1 MPRPKSA
8 VALEDV
14 HWSALKTLFPY
25 LLEFKRPV
33 MLALLCLVGAKVA
46 SVGLPFL
53 LKHIVDDLD
62 QAGGVASAVALPL
75 GLLLAY
81 GFVRFSSVIFG
92 ELRDTIFGR
101 VTERAQRRVGLAVFQ
116 HLHRLDL
123 DYHLNR
129 RTGGLSRDIERGNA
143 GIGFLM
149 RFMVFN
155 IVPTLVEILMVV
167 GLLWWNYS
175 AGFALLVLGAVVAY
189 IGFSVV
195 ATEWRTRFV
204 RDLNQ
209 AESQSSSRAV
219 DSLLNYET
227 VKYFGNEKHEAQHYD
242 RELASWEQARRNNR
256 LSLFG
261 LNAGQAVIIAAA
273 MCGAMVM
280 AAVNVTKGTMTIGD
294 FVLINAVMM
303 QIFIPLNF
311 LGFVYREMKGALANI
326 EKMFS
331 ILDVKPAIEDADEA
345 GELVVPSGGIEFRD
359 VQFGYSA
366 ERAILKGVSFT
377 VAPRQKVAIVGAS
390 GAGKST
396 LFKLLFRFY
405 DVDGGSIRVDG
416 QDIREVSQ
424 DSLRSAI
431 GVVPQDTVLF
441 NQSILE
447 NIRYGRVDATD
458 SEVLEAIRHAQL
470 DGFIAQLP
478 EGVDTTVGER
488 GLKLSGGEKQR
499 VAIARALLKHPPIMV
514 FDEATSS
521 LDSHSEQGILRA
533 LQEISRE
540 QTTLVIA
547 HRLSTVVDA
556 DQILVM
562 DQGRIVEQGSHRALT
577 AAGGHYAG
585 LWQMQQQERAREAQN
600 EGEMGNEAGEK
611 RTPLTF

>member
-8 VALEDV
+8 VALDEV
-14 HWSALKTLFPY
+14 HWGALKTLFPY
-25 LLEFKRPV
+25 LLEFRRAV
-33 MLALLCLVGAKVA
+33 ALALLCLVGAKVA
-46 SVGLPFL
+46 GVGLPFI

-62 QAGGVASAVALPL
+62 AAGGAAQAMALPL

-81 GFVRFSSVIFG
+81 GAVRFASTLFG

-101 VTERAQRRVGLAVFQ
+101 VTERAQRRVGLEVFQ
-116 HLHRLDL
+116 HLHKLDM
-123 DYHLNR
+123 DFHLNR

-155 IVPTLVEILMVV
+155 IVPTLVEIAMVA

-175 AGFALLVLGAVVAY
+175 AAFAALVLGAVVVY

-204 RDLNQ
+204 RELNQ
-209 AESQSSSRAV
+209 AESESSSRAV

-227 VKYFGNEKHEAQHYD
+227 VKYFGNEQHEAGHYD
-242 RELASWEQARRNNR
+242 RELAVWEQARRKNR

-261 LNAGQAVIIAAA
+261 LNAGQALIIAIA
-273 MCGAMVM
+273 MCGAMIL
-280 AAVNVTKGTMTIGD
+280 AAFNVTRGQMTIGD
-294 FVLINAVMM
+294 FVLINAFMM

-331 ILDVKPAIEDADEA
+331 LLTVQPAVQDADDAAALDIRE
-345 GELVVPSGGIEFRD
+345 GRIEFDD
-359 VQFGYSA
+359 VHFAYRQNR
-366 ERAILKGVSFT
+366 EILRGISFA
-377 VAPRQKVAIVGAS
+377 VEPRQKVAIVGAS

-405 DVDGGSIRVDG
+405 DVTAGRILIDG
-416 QDIREVSQ
+416 QDIRSVSQ
-424 DSLRSAI
+424 ESLRGAI
-431 GVVPQDTVLF
+431 GVVPQDAVLF

-447 NIRYGRVDATD
+447 NVRYGRVDASD
-458 SEVLEAIRHAQL
+458 EAVMEAIRHAQL
-470 DGFIAQLP
+470 HEFVQQLP
-478 EGVDTTVGER
+478 EGVQTLVGER

-499 VAIARALLKHPPIMV
+499 VAIARALLKRPPIMV

-521 LDSHSEQGILRA
+521 LDSKSEQGILASLR
-533 LQEISRE
+533 EIARE

-556 DQILVM
+556 DVILVM
-562 DQGRIVEQGSHRALT
+562 EQGRIVEQGAHTELLAEN
-577 AAGGHYAG
+577 GHYAT
-585 LWQMQQQERAREAQN
+585 LWRLQQQERRPE
-600 EGEMGNEAGEK
+600 
-611 RTPLTF
+611 TTV

>member
-14 HWSALKTLFPY
+14 HWGALKTLFPY
-25 LLEFKRPV
+25 LLEFRRAV
-33 MLALLCLVGAKVA
+33 VLALLCLVGAKLA
-46 SVGLPFL
+46 SVGLPFI

-62 QAGGVASAVALPL
+62 AAGGAAAAIALPL

-81 GFVRFSSVIFG
+81 GAVRFSSVLFG

-101 VTERAQRRVGLAVFQ
+101 VTERAQRRIGLEVFQ

-123 DYHLNR
+123 DFHLNR
-129 RTGGLSRDIERGNA
+129 RTGGLSRDIERGIS

-155 IVPTLVEILMVV
+155 IVPTLLEIGMVAV
-167 GLLWWNYS
+167 LLWWNYS
-175 AGFALLVLGAVVAY
+175 GVFALLVLGAVVVY

-204 RDLNQ
+204 RELNE
-209 AESQSSSRAV
+209 AESRSSSRSV

-227 VKYFGNEKHEAQHYD
+227 VKYFGNEQYEAGHYD
-242 RELASWEQARRNNR
+242 VELAQWEQARRKNR

-261 LNAGQAVIIAAA
+261 LNAGQAVIIATAMTAA
-273 MCGAMVM
+273 MVL
-280 AAVNVTKGTMTIGD
+280 AAARVTQGQMTIGD
-294 FVLINAVMM
+294 FVLINAFMM

-311 LGFVYREMKGALANI
+311 LGFVYREMKGSLANI

-331 ILDVKPAIEDADEA
+331 LLEVAPGVKDMPGA
-345 GELVVPSGGIEFRD
+345 GELQVTEGQVEFEAVR
-359 VQFGYSA
+359 FGYRPDR
-366 ERAILKGVSFT
+366 EILKGITFT
-377 VAPRQKVAIVGAS
+377 VKPGQKVAIVGAS

-405 DVDGGSIRVDG
+405 DASAGRILVDG
-416 QDIREVSQ
+416 QDIRTVSQ
-424 DSLRSAI
+424 ASLRRAI

-441 NQSILE
+441 NQSLLE
-447 NIRYGRVDATD
+447 NVRYGRVDASD
-458 SEVLEAIRHAQL
+458 EEVLEAIRHAQL
-470 DGFIAQLP
+470 YGFISQLP
-478 EGVDTTVGER
+478 EGANTLVGER
-488 GLKLSGGEKQR
+488 GLKLSGGERQR

-521 LDSHSEQGILRA
+521 LDSRSERGILEA
-533 LQEISRE
+533 LRQVARE

-556 DQILVM
+556 DVVLVL
-562 DQGRIVEQGSHRALT
+562 DEGRIVEQGSHEQLLRQA
-577 AAGGHYAG
+577 GHYAA
-585 LWQMQQQERAREAQN
+585 LWRMQQEQGEEGAVVDQELNSVSRDH
-600 EGEMGNEAGEK
+600 
-611 RTPLTF
+611 

>member
-8 VALEDV
+8 VALEEV

-25 LLEFKRPV
+25 LLEFRRPV
-33 MLALLCLVGAKVA
+33 LLALLCLVGAKAA

-53 LKHIVDDLD
+53 LKYIVDDLD
-62 QAGGVASAVALPL
+62 QAGGAAAAIALPL

-81 GFVRFSSVIFG
+81 GFVRLSSVLFG

-101 VTERAQRRVGLAVFQ
+101 VTERAQRRVGLEVFR

-129 RTGGLSRDIERGNA
+129 RTGGLSRDIERGNS

-175 AGFALLVLGAVVAY
+175 AAFALLVLGAVTAY

-195 ATEWRTRFV
+195 ATEWRTRYV
-204 RDLNQ
+204 RALNQ

-227 VKYFGNEKHEAQHYD
+227 VKYFGNESHEAEHYD
-242 RELASWEQARRNNR
+242 RELAEWEKARRNSR

-280 AAVNVTKGTMTIGD
+280 AAVNVTRGTMTIGD

-331 ILDVKPAIEDADEA
+331 ILDVKPAIEDTSEA
-345 GELVVPSGGIEFRD
+345 ASLAVAQGAIEFRD
-359 VQFGYSA
+359 VHFGYNA
-366 ERAILKGVSFT
+366 NREILRGVRFT
-377 VAPRQKVAIVGAS
+377 VAPKQKVAIVGAS

-405 DVDGGSIRVDG
+405 DVNQGSILVDG
-416 QDIREVSQ
+416 QDIRNVSQ
-424 DSLRSAI
+424 DSLRRAI

-447 NIRYGRVDATD
+447 NVRYGRVNASDED
-458 SEVLEAIRHAQL
+458 VMEAIRHAQL
-470 DGFIAQLP
+470 DTFIQQLP
-478 EGVDTTVGER
+478 DGVNTMVGER

-562 DQGRIVEQGSHRALT
+562 DQGRVVEQGSHTELI
-577 AAGGHYAG
+577 AAGGHYAS
-585 LWQMQQQERAREAQN
+585 LWRMQQRERAMDVEPLAQ
-600 EGEMGNEAGEK
+600 
-611 RTPLTF
+611 

>member
-14 HWSALKTLFPY
+14 HWGALKTLFPY
-25 LLEFKRPV
+25 LLEFRRQV

-46 SVGLPFL
+46 SVGLPFI

-62 QAGGVASAVALPL
+62 AAGGAAAAIALPL

-81 GFVRFSSVIFG
+81 GFVRFSSVLFG

-101 VTERAQRRVGLAVFQ
+101 VTERAQRRVGLEVFQ

-129 RTGGLSRDIERGNA
+129 RTGGLSRDIERGNS

-155 IVPTLVEILMVV
+155 IVPTLVEIAMVV

-175 AGFALLVLGAVVAY
+175 IGFALLVMGAVVIY

-204 RDLNQ
+204 RELNQ

-227 VKYFGNEKHEAQHYD
+227 VKYFGNENHEASHYD
-242 RELASWEQARRNNR
+242 RELAEWEKARRKNR

-261 LNAGQAVIIAAA
+261 LNAGQAFIIAAA
-273 MCGAMVM
+273 MCGAMIL
-280 AAVNVTKGTMTIGD
+280 AALYVSRGTMTIGD
-294 FVLINAVMM
+294 FVLINAFMM

-311 LGFVYREMKGALANI
+311 LGFVYREMKGSLANI

-331 ILDVKPAIEDADEA
+331 ILDVKPAVEDRKEA
-345 GELVVPSGGIEFRD
+345 GELEVRD
-359 VQFGYSA
+359 GCIAFEDVHFGYRPDR
-366 ERAILKGVSFT
+366 EILKGISFT
-377 VAPRQKVAIVGAS
+377 VAPKQKLAIVGAS

-405 DVDGGSIRVDG
+405 DVTAGRILIDG
-416 QDIREVSQ
+416 QDIRSVSQ
-424 DSLRSAI
+424 DSLRRAI

-447 NIRYGRVDATD
+447 NVRYGRVDASD
-458 SEVLEAIRHAQL
+458 EEVGEAIRHAQL

-478 EGVDTTVGER
+478 EGVHTMVGER

-499 VAIARALLKHPPIMV
+499 VAIARALLKRPPIMV

-521 LDSHSEQGILRA
+521 LDSHSEQGILQA
-533 LQEISRE
+533 LADVSRE

-562 DQGRIVEQGSHRALT
+562 EQGKVVEQGSHSELISAD
-577 AAGGHYAG
+577 GHYASM
-585 LWQMQQQERAREAQN
+585 WRMQQRERALDEISLA
-600 EGEMGNEAGEK
+600 
-611 RTPLTF
+611 P

>member
-33 MLALLCLVGAKVA
+33 ILALMCLVGAKAA

-62 QAGGVASAVALPL
+62 QAGGVAAAIALPL

-81 GFVRFSSVIFG
+81 GFVRFSSVLFG

-101 VTERAQRRVGLAVFQ
+101 VTERAQRRVGLEVFQ
-116 HLHRLDL
+116 HLHKLDL

-129 RTGGLSRDIERGNA
+129 RTGGLSRDIERGNS

-167 GLLWWNYS
+167 GLLWWNYNAS
-175 AGFALLVLGAVVAY
+175 FALLVLGAVVAY
-189 IGFSVV
+189 ISFSVV

-204 RDLNQ
+204 RELNQ

-227 VKYFGNEKHEAQHYD
+227 VKYFGNERHEAQHYD
-242 RELASWEQARRNNR
+242 HELAAWEQARRKNR

-261 LNAGQAVIIAAA
+261 LNAGQAFITAAA

-280 AAVNVTKGTMTIGD
+280 AAVNVTNGTMTIGD
-294 FVLINAVMM
+294 FVLINAIMM

-331 ILDVKPAIEDADEA
+331 ILDVKPAIED
-345 GELVVPSGGIEFRD
+345 VPSAANLDVQQGGIEFRD
-359 VQFGYSA
+359 VHFGYGA
-366 ERAILKGVSFT
+366 DREILKGVSFR
-377 VAPRQKVAIVGAS
+377 VAPREKVAIVGAS

-405 DVDGGSIRVDG
+405 DVTGGSILVDG
-416 QDIREVSQ
+416 QDVREVSQ
-424 DSLRSAI
+424 DSLRGAI

-441 NQSILE
+441 NQSIHE
-447 NIRYGRVDATD
+447 NVRYGRVDASD
-458 SEVLEAIRHAQL
+458 EDVADAIRHAQL
-470 DGFIAQLP
+470 DDFIRQLP
-478 EGVDTTVGER
+478 EGANTVVGER

-499 VAIARALLKHPPIMV
+499 VAIARAILKHPPIMV

-533 LQEISRE
+533 LQEISQE

-562 DQGRIVEQGSHRALT
+562 DQGRVVEQGNHRQLIEAD
-577 AAGGHYAG
+577 GHYAA
-585 LWQMQQQERAREAQN
+585 LWRMQQQERAREQGA
-600 EGEMGNEAGEK
+600 ESV
-611 RTPLTF
+611 TSSP

>member
-33 MLALLCLVGAKVA
+33 LLALLCLVGAKAA
-46 SVGLPFL
+46 SVGLPFI

-62 QAGGVASAVALPL
+62 SAGGAAAAIALPL

-81 GFVRFSSVIFG
+81 GFVRFSSVLFG

-101 VTERAQRRVGLAVFQ
+101 VTERAQRRVGLEVFR

-129 RTGGLSRDIERGNA
+129 RTGGLSRDIERGNS

-175 AGFALLVLGAVVAY
+175 ISFALLVMGAVVVY

-195 ATEWRTRFV
+195 ATEWRTHFV
-204 RDLNQ
+204 RALNQ

-227 VKYFGNEKHEAQHYD
+227 VKYFGNEKHEADHYD
-242 RELASWEQARRNNR
+242 RELAEWERARRQNR

-261 LNAGQAVIIAAA
+261 LNAGQALIIAAA

-280 AAVNVTKGTMTIGD
+280 AAVNVTRGSMTIGD

-331 ILDVKPAIEDADEA
+331 ILDVKPAIEDQREA
-345 GELVVPSGGIEFRD
+345 GQLAMEQGAIEFRD
-359 VQFGYSA
+359 VHFGYTP
-366 ERAILKGVSFT
+366 EREILKGVSFS
-377 VAPRQKVAIVGAS
+377 VLPRQKVAIVGAS

-405 DVDGGSIRVDG
+405 DVDSGSVLVDG

-424 DSLRSAI
+424 DSLRRAI

-447 NIRYGRVDATD
+447 NVRYGRVDASD
-458 SEVLEAIRHAQL
+458 EEVLEAIRHAQL
-470 DGFIAQLP
+470 DSFIAQLP

-521 LDSHSEQGILRA
+521 LDSRSEQGILRA

-547 HRLSTVVDA
+547 HRLSTIVDA
-556 DQILVM
+556 DTILVM
-562 DQGRIVEQGSHRALT
+562 DQGRVVEQGDHATLI
-577 AAGGHYAG
+577 AAQGHYAA
-585 LWQMQQQERAREAQN
+585 LWQMQQREKALDA
-600 EGEMGNEAGEK
+600 E
-611 RTPLTF
+611 PLSP

>member
-8 VALEDV
+8 VALDEV
-14 HWSALKTLFPY
+14 HWGALKSLIPY
-25 LLEFKRPV
+25 LLEFKRHV
-33 MLALLCLVGAKVA
+33 ILALLCLVGAKVA

-62 QAGGVASAVALPL
+62 SAGGAAAAIALPL

-81 GFVRFSSVIFG
+81 GFVRFSSVLFG

-101 VTERAQRRVGLAVFQ
+101 VTERAQRRVGLAVFR
-116 HLHRLDL
+116 HLHKLDM

-155 IVPTLVEILMVV
+155 IVPTLLEILMVV
-167 GLLWWNYS
+167 GILWGKYS
-175 AGFALLVLGAVVAY
+175 IGFAAVVLGAVVIY

-204 RDLNQ
+204 RELNQ

-227 VKYFGNEKHEAQHYD
+227 VKYFGNEHHEASHYD
-242 RELASWEQARRNNR
+242 TELAAWETARRRNR

-273 MCGAMVM
+273 MCGAMIL
-280 AAVNVTKGTMTIGD
+280 AAVHVTRGDMTIGD
-294 FVLINAVMM
+294 FVLINAFMM

-311 LGFVYREMKGALANI
+311 LGFVYREMKGSLANI
-326 EKMFS
+326 EKMFA
-331 ILDVKPAIEDADEA
+331 ILDVKPAIEDRSNAAPLE
-345 GELVVPSGGIEFRD
+345 VSQGGIEFRD
-359 VQFGYSA
+359 VRFGYGPDR
-366 ERAILKGVSFT
+366 EILKGVSFT

-405 DVDGGSIRVDG
+405 DATAGQILIDG
-416 QDIREVSQ
+416 QDVSDVSQ
-424 DSLRSAI
+424 DSLRRAI

-447 NIRYGRVDATD
+447 NVRYGNVDAD
-458 SEVLEAIRHAQL
+458 DDAVMAAIRHAQL
-470 DGFIAQLP
+470 DNFIAQLP
-478 EGVDTTVGER
+478 EGAHTMVGER

-521 LDSHSEQGILRA
+521 LDSHSEQGILQA
-533 LQEISRE
+533 LQELSRE

-556 DQILVM
+556 DAILVM
-562 DQGRIVEQGSHRALT
+562 QDGRVVEQGTHEALLG
-577 AAGGHYAG
+577 ADAVYAS
-585 LWQMQQQERAREAQN
+585 LWRMQQRERRIDDV
-600 EGEMGNEAGEK
+600 
-611 RTPLTF
+611 TLSP

>member
-8 VALEDV
+8 VALEEV

-25 LLEFKRPV
+25 LLEFRRPV
-33 MLALLCLVGAKVA
+33 LLALLCLVGAKAA

-53 LKHIVDDLD
+53 LKYIVDDLD
-62 QAGGVASAVALPL
+62 QAGGAAAAIALPL

-81 GFVRFSSVIFG
+81 GFVRLSSVLFG

-101 VTERAQRRVGLAVFQ
+101 VTERAQRRVGLEVFR

-129 RTGGLSRDIERGNA
+129 RTGGLSRDIERGNS

-175 AGFALLVLGAVVAY
+175 AAFALLVLGAVSAY
-189 IGFSVV
+189 IGFSVA
-195 ATEWRTRFV
+195 ATEWRTRYV
-204 RDLNQ
+204 RALNQ

-227 VKYFGNEKHEAQHYD
+227 VKYFGNESHEAEHYD
-242 RELASWEQARRNNR
+242 RELAEWEKARRNSR

-280 AAVNVTKGTMTIGD
+280 AAVNVTRGTMTIGD

-331 ILDVKPAIEDADEA
+331 ILDVKPAIEDASEA
-345 GELVVPSGGIEFRD
+345 ASLAVAQGAIEFRD
-359 VQFGYSA
+359 VHFGYNA
-366 ERAILKGVSFT
+366 NREILRGVRFT

-405 DVDGGSIRVDG
+405 DVNQGSILVDG
-416 QDIREVSQ
+416 QDIRNVSQ
-424 DSLRSAI
+424 DSLRRAI

-447 NIRYGRVDATD
+447 NVRYGRVNASDED
-458 SEVLEAIRHAQL
+458 VMEAIRHAQL
-470 DGFIAQLP
+470 DTFIQQLP
-478 EGVDTTVGER
+478 DGVNTMVGER

-562 DQGRIVEQGSHRALT
+562 DQGRVVEQGSHTELI
-577 AAGGHYAG
+577 AAGGHYAS
-585 LWQMQQQERAREAQN
+585 LWRMQQRERAMDVEPLAQ
-600 EGEMGNEAGEK
+600 
-611 RTPLTF
+611 

>member
-14 HWSALKTLFPY
+14 HWGALKTLFPY
-25 LLEFKRPV
+25 LLEFKRQV
-33 MLALLCLVGAKVA
+33 MLAVLCLVGAKVA
-46 SVGLPFL
+46 SVGLPFI

-62 QAGGVASAVALPL
+62 AAGGAAAAIALPL

-81 GFVRFSSVIFG
+81 GLVRFSSVLFG

-101 VTERAQRRVGLAVFQ
+101 VTERAQRRVGLEVFR

-129 RTGGLSRDIERGNA
+129 RTGGLSRDIERGNS

-155 IVPTLVEILMVV
+155 IVPTLVEIAMVA

-175 AGFALLVLGAVVAY
+175 AGFALLVLGAVIVY

-204 RDLNQ
+204 RELNR

-227 VKYFGNEKHEAQHYD
+227 VKYFGNERHEAGHYD
-242 RELASWEQARRNNR
+242 RELAQWEQARRKNR

-261 LNAGQAVIIAAA
+261 LNAGQAFIIAAA
-273 MCGAMVM
+273 MCGAMIL
-280 AAVNVTKGTMTIGD
+280 AAVYVARGTMTIGD
-294 FVLINAVMM
+294 FVLINAFMM

-311 LGFVYREMKGALANI
+311 LGFVYREMKGSLANI

-331 ILDVKPAIEDADEA
+331 ILDVKPAIEDRKDA
-345 GELVVPSGGIEFRD
+345 GELEIREGSIAFED
-359 VQFGYSA
+359 VHFGYRPDR
-366 ERAILKGVSFT
+366 EILKGISFT

-405 DVDGGSIRVDG
+405 DVTGGRILIDG
-416 QDIREVSQ
+416 QDIRGVSQ
-424 DSLRSAI
+424 DSLRRAI

-441 NQSILE
+441 NQSILD
-447 NIRYGRVDATD
+447 NVRYGRVDASD
-458 SEVLEAIRHAQL
+458 KEVEEAICHAQL

-478 EGVDTTVGER
+478 EGVHTMVGER

-499 VAIARALLKHPPIMV
+499 VAIARALLKRPPIMV

-521 LDSHSEQGILRA
+521 LDSHSEQGIVQA
-533 LQEISRE
+533 LADISHE

-562 DQGRIVEQGSHRALT
+562 DQGQLIEQGSHRELI
-577 AAGGHYAG
+577 AADGHYASM
-585 LWQMQQQERAREAQN
+585 WRMQQRERAVSE
-600 EGEMGNEAGEK
+600 
-611 RTPLTF
+611 TPLVP

>member
-1 MPRPKSA
+1 MPRPKSD
-8 VALEDV
+8 VPLSEV
-14 HWSALKTLFPY
+14 HWGALKTLFPY
-25 LLEFKRPV
+25 LLEFRRAV
-33 MLALLCLVGAKVA
+33 ILALLCLVGAKLA

-62 QAGGVASAVALPL
+62 AAGGIAAAAALPL

-81 GFVRFSSVIFG
+81 GAVRFASVLFG

-101 VTERAQRRVGLAVFQ
+101 VTERAQRRIGLEVFE

-123 DYHLNR
+123 DFHLNR

-155 IVPTLVEILMVV
+155 IVPTLLEIAMVA

-175 AGFALLVLGAVVAY
+175 GTFALLVLGAVVIY

-204 RDLNQ
+204 RELNQ

-227 VKYFGNEKHEAQHYD
+227 VKYFGNEHYEAGHYD
-242 RELASWEQARRNNR
+242 RELAFWEQARRKNR

-261 LNAGQAVIIAAA
+261 LNAGQALIIATAMAAA
-273 MCGAMVM
+273 MILAAMGVM
-280 AAVNVTKGTMTIGD
+280 DGSMTIGD
-294 FVLINAVMM
+294 FVLINAFMM

-311 LGFVYREMKGALANI
+311 LGFVYREMKGSLANI

-331 ILDVKPAIEDADEA
+331 LLRVPPAIEDREA
-345 GELVVPSGGIEFRD
+345 ALELVVTDGRVVFED
-359 VQFGYSA
+359 VHFAY
-366 ERAILKGVSFT
+366 RADREILKGVSFS
-377 VAPRQKVAIVGAS
+377 VEPRQKVAIVGAS

-405 DVDGGSIRVDG
+405 DPCDGRITIDG
-416 QDIREVSQ
+416 QDIRAVSQ
-424 DSLRSAI
+424 SSLRAAI
-431 GVVPQDTVLF
+431 GVVPQDAVLF

-447 NIRYGRVDATD
+447 NVRYGRVGASDE
-458 SEVLEAIRHAQL
+458 EVMAAIRHAQL
-470 DGFIAQLP
+470 EAFVHELP
-478 EGVDTTVGER
+478 EGVHTVVGER

-521 LDSHSEQGILRA
+521 LDSRSERGILGA
-533 LQEISRE
+533 LRQVASE

-556 DQILVM
+556 DVILVL
-562 DQGRIVEQGSHRALT
+562 DRGRIVERGSHTQLL
-577 AAGGHYAG
+577 AAQGHYAA
-585 LWQMQQQERAREAQN
+585 LWYLQQEERHSAADTPQ
-600 EGEMGNEAGEK
+600 AGG
-611 RTPLTF
+611 

>member
-1 MPRPKSA
+1 MPRPKSD
-8 VALEDV
+8 VPLSEV
-14 HWSALKTLFPY
+14 HWGALKTLFPY
-25 LLEFKRPV
+25 LLEFRRAV
-33 MLALLCLVGAKVA
+33 FLALLCLVGAKLA

-62 QAGGVASAVALPL
+62 AAGGAAAAVALPL

-81 GFVRFSSVIFG
+81 GAVRFSSVLFG

-101 VTERAQRRVGLAVFQ
+101 VTERAQRRIGLEVFE
-116 HLHRLDL
+116 HLHKLDL
-123 DYHLNR
+123 DFHLNR

-155 IVPTLVEILMVV
+155 IVPTLLEIGMVA

-175 AGFALLVLGAVVAY
+175 GVFALLVLGAVVIY

-204 RDLNQ
+204 RELNQ

-227 VKYFGNEKHEAQHYD
+227 VKYFGNEHYEAGHYD
-242 RELASWEQARRNNR
+242 RELAFWEQARRKNR

-261 LNAGQAVIIAAA
+261 LNAGQALIIASAMSGAMILAA
-273 MCGAMVM
+273 MGVIA
-280 AAVNVTKGTMTIGD
+280 GDMTIGD
-294 FVLINAVMM
+294 FVLINAFMM

-311 LGFVYREMKGALANI
+311 LGFVYREMKGSLANI
-326 EKMFS
+326 EKMFA
-331 ILDVKPAIEDADEA
+331 LLRVEPAIGDRGDAPDLEVGEGRIVFEDVHFAYRTDRE
-345 GELVVPSGGIEFRD
+345 
-359 VQFGYSA
+359 
-366 ERAILKGVSFT
+366 ILKGISFA
-377 VAPRQKVAIVGAS
+377 VEPQQKVAIVGAS

-405 DVDGGSIRVDG
+405 DPTAGRITIDG
-416 QDIREVSQ
+416 QDISSVSQ
-424 DSLRSAI
+424 SSLRAAI
-431 GVVPQDTVLF
+431 GVVPQDAVLF

-447 NIRYGRVDATD
+447 NVRYGRVDASD
-458 SEVLEAIRHAQL
+458 EEVMEAIRHAQL
-470 DGFIAQLP
+470 ADFVRELP
-478 EGVDTTVGER
+478 EGVNTLVGER

-521 LDSHSEQGILRA
+521 LDSRSERGILGA
-533 LQEISRE
+533 LREVAAE

-556 DQILVM
+556 DVILVL
-562 DQGRIVEQGSHRALT
+562 DRGTVVERGSHGELLAEN
-577 AAGGHYAG
+577 GHYAA
-585 LWQMQQQERAREAQN
+585 LWRLQQEERQN
-600 EGEMGNEAGEK
+600 PAYSNAAGD
-611 RTPLTF
+611 

>member
-1 MPRPKSA
+1 MPRPKST
-8 VALEDV
+8 VALEEV
-14 HWSALKTLFPY
+14 HWGALKTLFPY
-25 LLEFKRPV
+25 LLEFKRAV
-33 MLALLCLVGAKVA
+33 ILALLCLVGAKLAGV
-46 SVGLPFL
+46 VLPFI

-62 QAGGVASAVALPL
+62 SAGGTAQAIALPL

-81 GFVRFSSVIFG
+81 GAVRFSSTLFG

-101 VTERAQRRVGLAVFQ
+101 VTERAQRRVGLEVFR
-116 HLHRLDL
+116 HLHRLDM
-123 DYHLNR
+123 DFHLNR
-129 RTGGLSRDIERGNA
+129 RTGGLSRDIERGNS

-155 IVPTLVEILMVV
+155 IVPTLVEITMVA

-175 AGFALLVLGAVVAY
+175 VAFALLVLGAVVVY

-204 RDLNQ
+204 RELNQ

-227 VKYFGNEKHEAQHYD
+227 VKYFGNERHEAGHYD
-242 RELASWEQARRNNR
+242 RELAFWEQARRKNR

-261 LNAGQAVIIAAA
+261 LNAGQALIIAAA
-273 MCGAMVM
+273 MCGAMIL
-280 AAVNVTKGTMTIGD
+280 AAVNVTTGQMTIGD
-294 FVLINAVMM
+294 FVLINAFMM

-331 ILDVKPAIEDADEA
+331 LLTVEPAVKDRDGAA
-345 GELVVPSGGIEFRD
+345 ELEIREGRIEFDD
-359 VQFGYSA
+359 VRFGYR
-366 ERAILKGVSFT
+366 ENREILSGVSFT
-377 VAPRQKVAIVGAS
+377 VQPKQKVAIVGAS

-405 DVDGGSIRVDG
+405 DVTGGRILVDG
-416 QDIREVSQ
+416 QDIRSVSQ
-424 DSLRSAI
+424 ESLRRAI
-431 GVVPQDTVLF
+431 GVVPQDAVLF

-447 NIRYGRVDATD
+447 NVRYGRVEASDD
-458 SEVLEAIRHAQL
+458 EVMEAIRHAHLHDFVQ
-470 DGFIAQLP
+470 QLP
-478 EGVDTTVGER
+478 EGVETLVGER

-499 VAIARALLKHPPIMV
+499 VAIARALLKRPPIMV

-521 LDSHSEQGILRA
+521 LDSKSERGILESLR
-533 LQEISRE
+533 EIARE

-556 DQILVM
+556 DVILVM
-562 DQGRIVEQGSHRALT
+562 DQGRIVEQGSHVELLAKN
-577 AAGGHYAG
+577 GHYAT
-585 LWQMQQQERAREAQN
+585 LWQLQQQERTAEARTAVTQ
-600 EGEMGNEAGEK
+600 
-611 RTPLTF
+611 PLIP

>member
-1 MPRPKSA
+1 MPRPKSDI
-8 VALEDV
+8 ALDEV
-14 HWSALKTLFPY
+14 HWGALKALFPY
-25 LLEFKRPV
+25 LLEFKRAV
-33 MLALLCLVGAKVA
+33 LLALLCLVGAKVA
-46 SVGLPFL
+46 GVGLPFL

-62 QAGGVASAVALPL
+62 SAGGAASDIALPL

-81 GFVRFSSVIFG
+81 GAVRFSSVLFG
-92 ELRDTIFGR
+92 ELRDTVFGR
-101 VTERAQRRVGLAVFQ
+101 VTERAQRRVGLEVFE
-116 HLHRLDL
+116 HLHKLDM
-123 DYHLNR
+123 DFHLNR

-155 IVPTLVEILMVV
+155 IVPTLVEIAMVV

-175 AGFALLVLGAVVAY
+175 AAFALLVLGAVVAY

-204 RDLNQ
+204 RELNQ

-227 VKYFGNEKHEAQHYD
+227 VKYFGNEGHEASHYD
-242 RELASWEQARRNNR
+242 RELAFWESARRKNR

-261 LNAGQAVIIAAA
+261 LNAGQALIIASA
-273 MCGAMVM
+273 MCGAMVL
-280 AAVNVTKGTMTIGD
+280 AAVNVTRGAMTIGD
-294 FVLINAVMM
+294 FVLINAIMM

-326 EKMFS
+326 EKMFT
-331 ILDVKPAIEDADEA
+331 LLTVAPAVSDSGDAP
-345 GELVVPSGGIEFRD
+345 ELGIRGGRIDFEEVR
-359 VQFGYSA
+359 FGYR
-366 ERAILKGVSFT
+366 EDREILRGVSFS
-377 VAPRQKVAIVGAS
+377 VAPQQKVAIVGAS

-405 DVDGGSIRVDG
+405 DVSGGRILIDGR
-416 QDIREVSQ
+416 DIREVNQ
-424 DSLRSAI
+424 QSLRRAI
-431 GVVPQDTVLF
+431 GVVPQDAVLF

-447 NIRYGRVDATD
+447 NVRYGRVNAGDD
-458 SEVLEAIRHAQL
+458 EVMEAIRHAQL
-470 DGFIAQLP
+470 DDFIRQLP
-478 EGVDTTVGER
+478 EGADTLVGER

-499 VAIARALLKHPPIMV
+499 VAIARALLKRPPIMV

-521 LDSHSEQGILRA
+521 LDSRSERGILSSLR
-533 LQEISRE
+533 EIARE

-556 DQILVM
+556 DVILVVER
-562 DQGRIVEQGSHRALT
+562 GRIVERGAHSELLARE
-577 AAGGHYAG
+577 GHYAA
-585 LWQMQQQERAREAQN
+585 LWRMQQQEHNPE
-600 EGEMGNEAGEK
+600 
-611 RTPLTF
+611 TLPPVVSSV

>member
-1 MPRPKSA
+1 MPRPKST
-8 VALEDV
+8 VALEEV

-33 MLALLCLVGAKVA
+33 LLALLCLVGAKAA

-62 QAGGVASAVALPL
+62 QAGGAAAAIALPL

-81 GFVRFSSVIFG
+81 GVVRLSSVLFG

-129 RTGGLSRDIERGNA
+129 RTGGLSRDIERGNS

-175 AGFALLVLGAVVAY
+175 AAFALLVLGAVTAY

-204 RDLNQ
+204 RELNQ

-227 VKYFGNEKHEAQHYD
+227 VKYFGNEKHEADHYD
-242 RELASWEQARRNNR
+242 RELATWEQARRKSR

-280 AAVNVTKGTMTIGD
+280 AAVNVTRGTMTIGD

-331 ILDVKPAIEDADEA
+331 ILDVKPTIEDTSEA
-345 GELVVPSGGIEFRD
+345 GSLAVTEGGIEFRD
-359 VQFGYSA
+359 VHFGYNA
-366 ERAILKGVSFT
+366 NREILRGVSFT
-377 VAPRQKVAIVGAS
+377 VAPKQKVAIVGAS

-405 DVDGGSIRVDG
+405 DVNQGHILVDG
-416 QDIREVSQ
+416 QDIREVRQ

-447 NIRYGRVDATD
+447 NVRYGRVDASD
-458 SEVLEAIRHAQL
+458 AEVRDAIRHAQL
-470 DGFIAQLP
+470 DNFIQQLP
-478 EGVDTTVGER
+478 EGADTMVGER

-562 DQGRIVEQGSHRALT
+562 DQGRVVEQGSHSALI
-577 AAGGHYAG
+577 AAGGHYAA
-585 LWQMQQQERAREAQN
+585 LWRMQQRERALDTEPVA
-600 EGEMGNEAGEK
+600 
-611 RTPLTF
+611 P